1 MCGWQARRG
10 WHLTDQEEIQDLLS
24 KILCEE
30 ITDDD
35 VIRLSALSQG
45 YPDLLVWI
53 AEQVAFHDLISQNL
67 ATERS
72 EKCFV
77 EMVKSSLPKKD
88 IKSRSKDA
96 AFVDSVKNKLQMEKS
111 RTGRS
116 AKSRRTIAPRTK
128 ALPKKKTA
136 KTVFMMFA
144 AAAAIVTI
152 CTFLILNFTKNDSL
166 DNDLLSRVTVYSGDI
181 VVNGEN
187 IPSGERIEP
196 GNFLR
201 VFSKEAVLKMDDGT
215 LITLYEG
222 ALIRYNEGE
231 ERRFLLTNGKLDAFV
246 KKQKDGPLFFETP
259 FSEAEILGTEF
270 TLIVYGDKD
279 VLDVKEGLISYKSIK
294 TKEDK
299 LVKSGQRSTVYRS
312 GHIQIR
318 KPQRFSGDITGMYLL
333 DENNNNIKE
342 VFNDD
347 RISIR
352 KIGKTFNLGV
362 EISRNVELLLFV
374 VNGKLYKD
382 TNLVA
387 FRNGSVEGKVL
398 PWHPK
403 PGEYTIKMMPFDKH
417 GRMLKSVTA
426 KFRVDD

>member
-1 MCGWQARRG
+1 M
-10 WHLTDQEEIQDLLS
+10 TDQEEIQDLLS

-30 ITDDD
+30 ITDED

-45 YPDLLVWI
+45 YPELLVWI

-67 ATERS
+67 ATERT

-88 IKSRSKDA
+88 TKSRSKDA
-96 AFVDSVKNKLQMEKS
+96 AFVDSVKNKLQLEKS

-116 AKSRRTIAPRTK
+116 SKSRRTIPPRTK
-128 ALPKKKTA
+128 PLPKKKSSRPIL
-136 KTVFMMFA
+136 MMLA
-144 AAAAIVTI
+144 AAAAIITV
-152 CTFLILNFTKNDSL
+152 CTVLVLNSSKINNDDSG
-166 DNDLLSRVTVYSGDI
+166 LLSQVTVYSGNI
-181 VVNGEN
+181 SINGETV
-187 IPSGERIEP
+187 PSGQRIKP

-215 LITLYEG
+215 LVTLYEG
-222 ALIRYNEGE
+222 ALIRYDEGK

-270 TLIVYGDKD
+270 TLMVYGDKD
-279 VLDVKEGLISYKSIK
+279 IIDVKEGLINFKSIK

-299 LVKSGQRSTVYRS
+299 LIKTGQRSTVFRS
-312 GHIQIR
+312 GHIYVRQ
-318 KPQRFSGDITGMYLL
+318 PQRFTGDITGMYLL
-333 DENNNNIKE
+333 DEKNNNIKE
-342 VFNDD
+342 VFSDD
-347 RISIR
+347 RISLR

-382 TNLVA
+382 TTLVS
-387 FRNGSVEGKVL
+387 FRNGSIEGKVL

-417 GRMLKSVTA
+417 GRMLKQVTA
-426 KFRVDD
+426 KFKVEN

>member
-1 MCGWQARRG
+1 M
-10 WHLTDQEEIQDLLS
+10 TDHEEIQDLLS

-30 ITDDD
+30 VTDDD

-45 YPDLLVWI
+45 NPELLVWI
-53 AEQVAFHDLISQNL
+53 AEQVAFHDFISQSL

-88 IKSRSKDA
+88 TKSHSKDA
-96 AFVDSVKNKLQMEKS
+96 AFVDSVKNKLQLEKS
-111 RTGRS
+111 RTGKS
-116 AKSRRTIAPRTK
+116 SKSRRTVVSRPKPVTK
-128 ALPKKKTA
+128 T
-136 KTVFMMFA
+136 KTVKPLIMMLTA
-144 AAAAIVTI
+144 AAAVIAV
-152 CTFLILNFTKNDSL
+152 CTVLILNSSKNNVNGSSL
-166 DNDLLSRVTVYSGDI
+166 VSQLSVYSGDI
-181 VVNGEN
+181 AVNGEN
-187 IPSGERIEP
+187 VPAGERIQP

-215 LITLYEG
+215 LVTLYEG
-222 ALIRYNEGE
+222 ALIRYNEGK
-231 ERRFLLTNGKLDAFV
+231 ERRFLLTNGRLDAFV

-270 TLIVYGDKD
+270 SLMVLGDKD
-279 VLDVKEGLISYKSIK
+279 ILDVKEGLISYKSIK

-299 LVKSGQRSTVYRS
+299 LIKSGQRSTVYRS

-318 KPQRFSGDITGMYLL
+318 QPQRFSGDITGMYLL
-333 DENNNNIKE
+333 DEKNNNIKE
-342 VFNDD
+342 VFTDD
-347 RISIR
+347 RLSLR
-352 KIGKTFNLGV
+352 KIGRTFNLGV
-362 EISRNVELLLFV
+362 EISRNVELILFV
-374 VNGKLYKD
+374 VNGKLFKD

-403 PGEYTIKMMPFDKH
+403 PGEYTIKMMPFDRYGK
-417 GRMLKSVTA
+417 MLKSVTA
-426 KFRVDD
+426 KFKVED

>member
-1 MCGWQARRG
+1 M
-10 WHLTDQEEIQDLLS
+10 TDQEEIQDLLS

-30 ITDDD
+30 MTDED

-88 IKSRSKDA
+88 MKSRSKDA
-96 AFVDSVKNKLQMEKS
+96 AFVDSVKNKLQLEKS

-116 AKSRRTIAPRTK
+116 TKNRRTMAPRSK
-128 ALPKKKTA
+128 PLPKKKAA
-136 KTVFMMFA
+136 KPVLLMLA
-144 AAAAIVTI
+144 AAAAIISITTI
-152 CTFLILNFTKNDSL
+152 LIFNSLKNDSST
-166 DNDLLSRVTVYSGDI
+166 DNILSQVTVYSGDI
-181 VVNGEN
+181 AVNGEN
-187 IPSGERIEP
+187 IPSGKRIEP

-215 LITLYEG
+215 LVTLYEG
-222 ALIRYNEGE
+222 ALIRYDQDK

-246 KKQKDGPLFFETP
+246 KKQKNGPLFFETP

-270 TLIVYGDKD
+270 TLMVQGDKD
-279 VLDVKEGLISYKSIK
+279 VLDVKEGLINYRSIK

-299 LVKSGQRSTVYRS
+299 LVKTGQRSTVYRS
-312 GHIQIR
+312 GHIAIR
-318 KPQRFSGDITGMYLL
+318 QPQRFTGDITGMYLL
-333 DENNNNIKE
+333 DEKNNNIKE
-342 VFNDD
+342 VFSDD
-347 RISIR
+347 RLSLR

-362 EISRNVELLLFV
+362 EISRNVELILFV

-387 FRNGSVEGKVL
+387 FRNGSIVGKVL

-403 PGEYTIKMMPFDKH
+403 PGEYTIKMMPFDRH

-426 KFRVDD
+426 KFKVED